1 MRISWSGGEEGEG
14 EGEGRLERVEWWVR
28 DVEEREGTSRVRIR
42 RISIATESA
51 RAASRQHP
59 KSSSILG

>member
-1 MRISWSGGEEGEG
+1 MRISWSGGW
-14 EGEGRLERVEWWVR
+14 EGRSERAEWWVR
-28 DVEEREGTSRVRIR
+28 DVEEREGAGRVRIR